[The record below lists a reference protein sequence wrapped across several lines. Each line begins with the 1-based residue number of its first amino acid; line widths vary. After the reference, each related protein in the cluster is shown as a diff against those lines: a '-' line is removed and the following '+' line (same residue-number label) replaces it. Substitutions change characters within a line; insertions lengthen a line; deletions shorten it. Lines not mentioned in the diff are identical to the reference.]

1 MCFNKFDAFEHQ
13 FRFYWLKWISGREN
27 SPFHIGHPK
36 DISKNMK
43 KWSVIKNTKD
53 KENLEHS
60 KDDRMSN
67 NDKITEACLYKNK
80 VHKLKV
86 SVTK

>member
-1 MCFNKFDAFEHQ
+1 
-13 FRFYWLKWISGREN
+13 
-27 SPFHIGHPK
+27 
-36 DISKNMK
+36 MK